1 MIDPVLGRLTTGI
14 KINYRCYIRKKMIE
28 MGIVEWLVNYL
39 DNFDEGNWQVP
50 YTPYGLEYSTALF
63 MNLCLHKSGKQKCFP
78 MAKLVLEML
87 TQLLSSSSKQVV
99 ELLVLH
105 ISDE

>member
-1 MIDPVLGRLTTGI
+1 
-14 KINYRCYIRKKMIE
+14 MIE

-87 TQLLSSSSKQVV
+87 TQLLSSSSKQV
-99 ELLVLH
+99 ELCTGAAAAAYTGFFFG
-105 ISDE
+105 I